1 MCSHWRGHTLGR
13 AHACEFSGPAE
24 LSATSSP
31 LERRAPAPNIGVRSC
46 FGGWRVRGVLELERR
61 WVLWLS
67 PGGEGTRAGTS
78 GRSLL
83 TAWCIWAYLTGRR
96 FLRPSGNLEE
106 SQVEVQGPAFPVN

>member
-1 MCSHWRGHTLGR
+1 MRADQGRGSGDPQPLER
-13 AHACEFSGPAE
+13 AHARKGTRVRLSGPAE

-46 FGGWRVRGVLELERR
+46 LGGWTVRGVLELERR

-83 TAWCIWAYLTGRR
+83 GVVHWGVTHREAFPETL
-96 FLRPSGNLEE
+96 GNLEE
-106 SQVEVQGPAFPVN
+106 R